1 MPSLLLTWLLL
12 LIGICL
18 AAEFRVHD
26 RTFKPDYVLVATAQ
40 NITINCQ
47 TRYSV
52 VFNGTSPGPPLTFHE
67 NQTTW
72 VRVYNRIKDQ
82 NVTVHWHGLS
92 QRTAPFSDGT
102 PLVSQWPVAAD
113 NFFDYEIRPDLG
125 SAGTYFY
132 HSHVEFQAVTAHGAL
147 IVEDAGK
154 PPYEYDED
162 IVVGLGEHYPK
173 TDRQILDGLL
183 AKPFRWSGEP
193 EAILFA
199 GHSGNKSFSE
209 GRDESCKP
217 DLIKIKPDKTYRMRF
232 IGGTAMSLVVMAFE
246 GHDMTIIEADGSYTR
261 PAKTDRL
268 QVGSGQRFS
277 ILLRTKTVQEVAST
291 NKRNFWIQYETRGRP
306 TNVTGWAL
314 LQYEMPG
321 LAEATLPATLPSKPI
336 ATIPDDPSTWME
348 FTLQPLQDSVR
359 QKFPKLSEVTRTIY
373 IDVKQVVPEGGLVNG
388 TVTGSIEWAA
398 RFKANMQKAKDS
410 AIGSSFDQHV
420 VGGYRFLMRFYSPG
434 DEIYIF
440 GFSRG
445 AYIAR
450 FLAEM
455 LDYVGLLSHGNEE
468 MVAFAWR
475 AFAQWQCRRGAGG
488 EAEHDEA
495 EPYTDQKAQIDAE
508 PDEKKKAKL
517 RKDMR
522 NVRKAMDKDRA
533 KVDELY
539 TFLKGFRE
547 TFSRPVRRIRF
558 LGLFDTVNSVPRF
571 ETAWMERHGSKFPY
585 TARTSAKVI
594 RHAVSIDERRAKF
607 RQDLIYQSRSEDN
620 EDKKGGRLE
629 QKLHHMRDKY
639 RCHHNK
645 LRHVP
650 DPRSSLDGEA
660 DPPRGRR
667 VSQQL
672 DEEHKNEQ
680 ERRLSPGLSLDQPER
695 YRIRSRS
702 RSRSLAP
709 SSRHADLANIP
720 DASDVEDGF
729 DSEDETDQDIDEVW
743 FSGGHGDVGGGWSV
757 RPGEGNASHVP
768 LAWMVREA
776 MRAGLSFDMEK
787 VISMGCAGSNC
798 QSPPR
803 PQRVPNIR
811 VNSIPQSSI
820 TLTDTETAV
829 GHGEHH
835 TAPIHD
841 SLAFN
846 GGLTHMATLSWRLM
860 EWLPFRRMDLQP
872 DGSWQPIRWPLPRGE
887 TRDMPADARIHGSVI
902 KRMQADENYRPGNL
916 IVGGGGRGLRTAPKE
931 YGIGEWV
938 CVGDEGDEIGEVWVK
953 KLA

>member
-1 MPSLLLTWLLL
+1 MDGQQNLTKTDAYTNSRQTITTSVSPKAPCDCIAKLTKTA
-12 LIGICL
+12 GI
-18 AAEFRVHD
+18 
-26 RTFKPDYVLVATAQ
+26 
-40 NITINCQ
+40 
-47 TRYSV
+47 
-52 VFNGTSPGPPLTFHE
+52 
-67 NQTTW
+67 
-72 VRVYNRIKDQ
+72 
-82 NVTVHWHGLS
+82 
-92 QRTAPFSDGT
+92 
-102 PLVSQWPVAAD
+102 
-113 NFFDYEIRPDLG
+113 
-125 SAGTYFY
+125 GTYVVSNNL
-132 HSHVEFQAVTAHGAL
+132 SH
-147 IVEDAGK
+147 
-154 PPYEYDED
+154 
-162 IVVGLGEHYPK
+162 
-173 TDRQILDGLL
+173 
-183 AKPFRWSGEP
+183 
-193 EAILFA
+193 
-199 GHSGNKSFSE
+199 
-209 GRDESCKP
+209 
-217 DLIKIKPDKTYRMRF
+217 
-232 IGGTAMSLVVMAFE
+232 
-246 GHDMTIIEADGSYTR
+246 
-261 PAKTDRL
+261 
-268 QVGSGQRFS
+268 
-277 ILLRTKTVQEVAST
+277 
-291 NKRNFWIQYETRGRP
+291 
-306 TNVTGWAL
+306 
-314 LQYEMPG
+314 
-321 LAEATLPATLPSKPI
+321 
-336 ATIPDDPSTWME
+336 
-348 FTLQPLQDSVR
+348 
-359 QKFPKLSEVTRTIY
+359 
-373 IDVKQVVPEGGLVNG
+373 
-388 TVTGSIEWAA
+388 GSIRA

-488 EAEHDEA
+488 EAERDDA
-495 EPYTDQKAQIDAE
+495 EPYTEQQAQIDAE

-517 RKDMR
+517 RKNMS
-522 NVRKAMDKDRA
+522 NIRKAMDKDRA

-539 TFLKGFRE
+539 SFLKGFRE

-607 RQDLIYQSRSEDN
+607 RQDLIYQSRSEDDG
-620 EDKKGGRLE
+620 DKKEGRLE

-645 LRHVP
+645 LRNVP
-650 DPRSSLDGEA
+650 DPKTSLDGEA
-660 DPPRGRR
+660 DPPRGRPI
-667 VSQQL
+667 SQNL
-672 DEEHKNEQ
+672 DEQDKNEP
-680 ERRLSPGLSLDQPER
+680 ERPLSSGLSLEQPER

-709 SSRHADLANIP
+709 SMRHHDFANIP
-720 DASDVEDGF
+720 DASDIEDGF

-776 MRAGLSFDMEK
+776 MRAGLSFDMDK
-787 VISMGCAGSNC
+787 VVSMGCAGSNC
-798 QSPPR
+798 QKP

-835 TAPIHD
+835 VAPIHD

-846 GGLTHMATLSWRLM
+846 GGPTHMATLSWRLM

-931 YGIGEWV
+931 YGMGEWV

>member
-1 MPSLLLTWLLL
+1 MNSAARLGNAGTIYRTSLDGHRQDERRQTVEAGKRLRTRGFELLGTSKRNITMDTMHLAPSF
-12 LIGICL
+12 
-18 AAEFRVHD
+18 AADVGSKVAGSSAKEQVAKDSSSEARFSEHSHQPQNPRSSCPRPHKLVLCFDGTGNKFRGDESDSNILKIFRMLD
-26 RTFKPDYVLVATAQ
+26 RTARDQYHYYQ
-40 NITINCQ
+40 
-47 TRYSV
+47 
-52 VFNGTSPGPPLTFHE
+52 PG
-67 NQTTW
+67 
-72 VRVYNRIKDQ
+72 I
-82 NVTVHWHGLS
+82 
-92 QRTAPFSDGT
+92 
-102 PLVSQWPVAAD
+102 
-113 NFFDYEIRPDLG
+113 
-125 SAGTYFY
+125 GTYVVSNNL
-132 HSHVEFQAVTAHGAL
+132 SHG
-147 IVEDAGK
+147 
-154 PPYEYDED
+154 
-162 IVVGLGEHYPK
+162 
-173 TDRQILDGLL
+173 
-183 AKPFRWSGEP
+183 
-193 EAILFA
+193 
-199 GHSGNKSFSE
+199 
-209 GRDESCKP
+209 
-217 DLIKIKPDKTYRMRF
+217 
-232 IGGTAMSLVVMAFE
+232 SL
-246 GHDMTIIEADGSYTR
+246 R
-261 PAKTDRL
+261 
-268 QVGSGQRFS
+268 
-277 ILLRTKTVQEVAST
+277 
-291 NKRNFWIQYETRGRP
+291 
-306 TNVTGWAL
+306 
-314 LQYEMPG
+314 
-321 LAEATLPATLPSKPI
+321 
-336 ATIPDDPSTWME
+336 
-348 FTLQPLQDSVR
+348 
-359 QKFPKLSEVTRTIY
+359 
-373 IDVKQVVPEGGLVNG
+373 
-388 TVTGSIEWAA
+388 A

-488 EAEHDEA
+488 DAEHGEA
-495 EPYTDQKAQIDAE
+495 EPFTEQKAEIDAE

-517 RKDMR
+517 RKNMR
-522 NVRKAMDKDRA
+522 NVREAMDKDRA

-620 EDKKGGRLE
+620 GDKKENRLE

-645 LRHVP
+645 LRNVP

-667 VSQQL
+667 VSKQL
-672 DEEHKNEQ
+672 DDEDKNEQ
-680 ERRLSPGLSLDQPER
+680 ERHLSPGLSMEQPER

-709 SSRHADLANIP
+709 SMRHADFTDIP

-757 RPGEGNASHVP
+757 KPGEGNASHVP

-776 MRAGLSFDMEK
+776 MRAGLTFDMEK
-787 VISMGCAGSNC
+787 VVSMGCAGPNC
-798 QSPPR
+798 QRP

-829 GHGEHH
+829 GYGEHH

-916 IVGGGGRGLRTAPKE
+916 IVGGGGRGLRRAPKE
-931 YGIGEWV
+931 YGMGEWV

-953 KLA
+953 KLT